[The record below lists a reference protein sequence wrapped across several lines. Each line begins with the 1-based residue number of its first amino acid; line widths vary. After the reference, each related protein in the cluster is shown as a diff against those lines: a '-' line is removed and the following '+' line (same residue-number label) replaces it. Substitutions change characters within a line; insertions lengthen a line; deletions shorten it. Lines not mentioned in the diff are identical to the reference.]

1 MQPHTINF
9 FRNPGPMD
17 GALGAIIAALRGD
30 TLAACASFADNVHAY
45 ARGNDQWRAAP
56 HCMVVNLVR
65 SGRKQP

>member
-1 MQPHTINF
+1 
-9 FRNPGPMD
+9 MD